1 MKRRRLL
8 GTSAILAVSMAGV
21 IGLAQAQ
28 AKSLFDIYNRSVEF
42 NPSRTRSG

>member
-21 IGLAQAQ
+21 IGLAQA
-28 AKSLFDIYNRSVEF
+28 KSLFDIYNRSVEC